1 MQPPHIHI
9 LDRIHSTRH
18 YHSSKCNRQ
27 PRTSVH
33 IQDVYDGTLDVDG
46 ESHDDGELVHGD
58 VLPELVHG
66 DDDAVLVHGGD
77 AVLEQVHDDDAV
89 LLEQVHDVLLEHDE
103 QDVIHVLLLQVLD
116 DVRHHELVLLHD
128 YHLLCWKVLAL
139 LHDYLHHDY
148 YVLAQMYAVELH
160 LHVNAAHKLT
170 LT

>member
-46 ESHDDGELVHGD
+46 ESHDDGEQHDDMLPVLVHD
-58 VLPELVHG
+58 

-77 AVLEQVHDDDAV
+77 AV
-89 LLEQVHDVLLEHDE
+89 LEQVHDVLLEHDE

-128 YHLLCWKVLAL
+128 YHLLCWKVLVL

>member
-46 ESHDDGELVHGD
+46 ESHDDGEQHD
-58 VLPELVHG
+58 DMLPEQ
-66 DDDAVLVHGGD
+66 VHGGD

-128 YHLLCWKVLAL
+128 YHLLCWKVLVL

>member
-1 MQPPHIHI
+1 M
-9 LDRIHSTRH
+9 
-18 YHSSKCNRQ
+18 
-27 PRTSVH
+27 SVR

-46 ESHDDGELVHGD
+46 ESHDDGEQAHDD

-66 DDDAVLVHGGD
+66 DDDAELEQVHDGGD

-89 LLEQVHDVLLEHDE
+89 LLELVHDVLLEHDE
-103 QDVIHVLLLQVLD
+103 QDEVHVLLLQEMD
-116 DVRHHELVLLHD
+116 DVRLHELVLPHD
-128 YHLLCWKVLAL
+128 CHLLCWKVLVL

-148 YVLAQMYAVELH
+148 YVLAQMYAVELL

>member
-1 MQPPHIHI
+1 M
-9 LDRIHSTRH
+9 
-18 YHSSKCNRQ
+18 
-27 PRTSVH
+27 SVR

-46 ESHDDGELVHGD
+46 ESHDDGEQAHDD

-66 DDDAVLVHGGD
+66 DDDAELVHGGD

-103 QDVIHVLLLQVLD
+103 QDEVHVLLLQVLD
-116 DVRHHELVLLHD
+116 DVRLHVLVLLHD
-128 YHLLCWKVLAL
+128 CHLLCWKVLV

-148 YVLAQMYAVELH
+148 CVPAQMNAEELH